1 MVTKFYGVVVE
12 EFRREALRRS
22 AVISIGSINKDNFF
36 AGLGG
41 GGVGGSRGA
50 NVGKANNVR

>member
-22 AVISIGSINKDNFF
+22 AVISIGSINKDNLF

-41 GGVGGSRGA
+41 GVGRSRGA